1 MKKPTVPL
9 PGNPAA
15 KIPDPQRRPAAFT
28 IEPEAPHTPGAE
40 NLRRPPRSFTGEV
53 AIVPDDE
60 DPFIAAAD
68 DLPPAPV
75 AEPQRRRFSFARLAA
90 GAFGLLLSLA
100 FGLWVDRLIADL
112 FTRADWLGYTALGA
126 LAIGLL
132 ALTIAVGREL
142 VGLWRLETVQ
152 NLKSEAQAAAESGK
166 RKQAASVVKKLIGL
180 VAHRPETARGQKTLA
195 TVEDDII
202 DAPQLIELAERELL
216 APLDNQARALI
227 LNAAKRVS
235 VVTAV
240 SPRAFVDLAYVGFE
254 AVRLIRALAELY
266 GGRPGT
272 IGMIRLFRDVIA
284 HLAVT
289 GAIAAGDSLIQ
300 QVVGH
305 GVAAKLSA
313 RLGEGVINGLMTA
326 RIGISAMDL
335 CRPMPFAALKRPGIG
350 DFMADITNFAGN
362 ADKPEAAGGKSL

>member
-28 IEPEAPHTPGAE
+28 FEPEGPHTPGAE

-75 AEPQRRRFSFARLAA
+75 AEPRRRRFSFARLAA

-112 FTRADWLGYTALGA
+112 FTSADWLGYTALGA

-132 ALTIAVGREL
+132 ALAIAVGREL

-166 RKQAASVVKKLIGL
+166 RKQAASVVKKLTGL

-240 SPRAFVDLAYVGFE
+240 SPRAVVDLAYVLFE
-254 AVRLIRALAELY
+254 VVRLVRSMANLY
-266 GGRPGT
+266 GGRPGSF
-272 IGMIRLFRDVIA
+272 GMLRLLRDVFA

-289 GAIAAGDSLIQ
+289 GSIAIGDGLAQ
-300 QVVGH
+300 QVLGH
-305 GVAAKLSA
+305 GLAARLST

-326 RIGISAMDL
+326 RIGIAAMDL
-335 CRPMPFAALKRPGIG
+335 CRPLPFRAARRPGIG
-350 DFMADITNFAGN
+350 DFIGDLTPSMTGKDRDRAG
-362 ADKPEAAGGKSL
+362 